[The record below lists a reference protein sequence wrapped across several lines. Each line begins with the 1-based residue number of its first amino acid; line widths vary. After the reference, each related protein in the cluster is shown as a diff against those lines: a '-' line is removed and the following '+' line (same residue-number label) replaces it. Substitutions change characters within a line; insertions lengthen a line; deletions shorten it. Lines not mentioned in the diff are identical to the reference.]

1 MCAIELTPPSTLRAL
16 APLRKIIP
24 PPEKGVATIVRRTIF
39 PTRFEL
45 TMAPSPHEPLAWL
58 NGQFIPATQAKLPVT
73 DLGLVHGASVT
84 EMTRSFNQTWFRL
97 DDHLR
102 RLETSLKTTGWNIP
116 YALPEL
122 SIIAE
127 KLLTHNARL
136 LPPGHELG
144 LIQFVTA
151 GQNLTYLGAARRE
164 ECRRP
169 TVCCHTF
176 PLPCELWAE
185 KYTTGQHLLI
195 PSIRQIPAECLAPT
209 MKHRSRLHW
218 LLADAQVRE
227 RDPQGTAI
235 LLDAK
240 GDLTETS
247 AGNFFL
253 VKDNTIVTPRPKSI
267 LGGISRYVVFLLA
280 EELGIPIEVTDIQPL
295 EVRRATE
302 AFTSSTPYCLLPV
315 TRFDG
320 QPVGNGQPSPIC

>member
-1 MCAIELTPPSTLRAL
+1 
-16 APLRKIIP
+16 
-24 PPEKGVATIVRRTIF
+24 
-39 PTRFEL
+39 
-45 TMAPSPHEPLAWL
+45 MAPSAREPIAWL
-58 NGQFIPATQAKLPVT
+58 NGQFIPWSQAKLPVT
-73 DLGLVHGASVT
+73 DLGLVHGASVA
-84 EMTRSFNQTWFRL
+84 EMTRSFQQRWFRL

-102 RLETSLKTTGWNIP
+102 RLETSLKTTGWEIP
-116 YALPEL
+116 YTLPEL
-122 SIIAE
+122 SIISE
-127 KLLTHNARL
+127 KLLAHNAPL
-136 LPPGHELG
+136 LPAGHELG

-151 GQNLTYLGAARRE
+151 GQNLTYLGASRRE

-185 KYTTGQHLLI
+185 KYAAGQHLLI
-195 PSIRQIPAECLAPT
+195 PSIRQIPPECLSPA

-227 RDPQGTAI
+227 RDPAATAI

-253 VKDNTIVTPRPKSI
+253 VNDNKILTPRPKSI
-267 LGGISRYVVFLLA
+267 LGGISRYTVLLLA
-280 EELGIPIEVTDIQPL
+280 EELGIPVNVTDIQPV
-295 EVRRATE
+295 EVHRASE

-315 TRFDG
+315 TRFEGHD
-320 QPVGNGQPSPIC
+320 VGNGEPGPIFSRLLAAWGQRVGCDIAEQMRVIAEERQTMEND

>member
-1 MCAIELTPPSTLRAL
+1 MAL
-16 APLRKIIP
+16 
-24 PPEKGVATIVRRTIF
+24 
-39 PTRFEL
+39 
-45 TMAPSPHEPLAWL
+45 SPREPIAWL
-58 NGQFIPATQAKLPVT
+58 NGHFIPWSQAKLPVT

-84 EMTRSFNQTWFRL
+84 EMTRSFQQRWFRL

-102 RLETSLKTTGWNIP
+102 RLETSLKTTGWQIP
-116 YALPEL
+116 YTLPEL
-122 SIIAE
+122 SIISE
-127 KLLTHNARL
+127 KLLAHNAPL
-136 LPPGHELG
+136 LPAGHELG
-144 LIQFVTA
+144 LVQFVTA

-176 PLPCELWAE
+176 PLPCELWAD

-195 PSIRQIPAECLAPT
+195 PSIRQIPAECLSPN

-227 RDPQGTAI
+227 RDPQASAI

-240 GDLTETS
+240 GDLTETA

-253 VKDNTIVTPRPKSI
+253 VNEGTITTPRPKSI
-267 LGGISRYVVFLLA
+267 LGGISRYVVLLLA
-280 EELGIPIEVTDIQPL
+280 EELGVPVNVTDIQPV
-295 EVRRATE
+295 EVQRATE

-315 TRFDG
+315 TQFEGRPVGDG
-320 QPVGNGQPSPIC
+320 QPGPVYQRLLEAWGKWVHCDIAERMRQIANERTHTE

>member
-1 MCAIELTPPSTLRAL
+1 
-16 APLRKIIP
+16 
-24 PPEKGVATIVRRTIF
+24 
-39 PTRFEL
+39 
-45 TMAPSPHEPLAWL
+45 MANSAREPLAFL
-58 NGQFIPATQAKLPVT
+58 NGQLIPWSQAKLPVT
-73 DLGLVHGASVT
+73 DLGLVHGAAVT
-84 EMTRSFNQTWFRL
+84 EMTRSFQQRWFRL

-102 RLETSLKTTGWNIP
+102 RLETSLKTTGWEIP
-116 YALPEL
+116 YTLPEL
-122 SIIAE
+122 SIISE
-127 KLLTHNARL
+127 KLLAHNAPL
-136 LPPGHELG
+136 LPDGHELG
-144 LIQFVTA
+144 LIHFVTA

-185 KYTTGQHLLI
+185 KYANGQHLLI
-195 PSIRQIPAECLAPT
+195 PSIRQIPAECLNPA

-227 RDPQGTAI
+227 RDPGATAI

-253 VKDNTIVTPRPKSI
+253 VHDGQILTPRPKSI
-267 LGGISRYVVFLLA
+267 LGGISRYTVLLLA
-280 EELGIPIEVTDIQPL
+280 EELGIPVRVTDIQPL
-295 EVRRATE
+295 EVHRASE

-315 TRFDG
+315 TRFESKM
-320 QPVGNGQPSPIC
+320 VGNGQPGTVYRRLLAAWGEKVGCKIDDQMRTIAAERQA

>member
-1 MCAIELTPPSTLRAL
+1 
-16 APLRKIIP
+16 
-24 PPEKGVATIVRRTIF
+24 
-39 PTRFEL
+39 
-45 TMAPSPHEPLAWL
+45 MAPNSREPLAWL
-58 NGQFIPATQAKLPVT
+58 NGQFIPWSQAKLPVT
-73 DLGLVHGASVT
+73 DLGLVHGAAVT
-84 EMTRSFNQTWFRL
+84 EMTRSFQQQWFRL

-102 RLETSLKTTGWNIP
+102 RLETSLTSTGWNIP
-116 YALPEL
+116 YGLPEL
-122 SIIAE
+122 SMVA
-127 KLLTHNARL
+127 ARL
-136 LPPGHELG
+136 LAHNAALLPTGHELG

-151 GQNLTYLGAARRE
+151 GQNMTYLGAARRD

-185 KYTTGQHLLI
+185 KYSAGQHLLI
-195 PSIRQIPAECLAPT
+195 PSIRQIPSECLSPT
-209 MKHRSRLHW
+209 IKHRSRLHW

-227 RDPQGTAI
+227 RDPQATAI

-253 VKDNTIVTPRPKSI
+253 VNDTTILTPRPKSI
-267 LGGISRYVVFLLA
+267 LGGISRYVVFQLA
-280 EELGIPIEVTDIQPL
+280 EELGIPLTVADIQPV

-315 TRFDG
+315 TRFEG
-320 QPVGNGQPSPIC
+320 QAVGNGRPGPIYTKLLQAWGQRVGGDIAGQMAVIAQERSQ

>member
-1 MCAIELTPPSTLRAL
+1 MH
-16 APLRKIIP
+16 
-24 PPEKGVATIVRRTIF
+24 
-39 PTRFEL
+39 
-45 TMAPSPHEPLAWL
+45 MAPSANEPIAWL
-58 NGQFIPATQAKLPVT
+58 NGHFIPASQAKLPVT

-84 EMTRSFNQTWFRL
+84 EMTRSFQQAWYRL

-102 RLETSLKTTGWNIP
+102 RLETSLKTTGWSIP

-122 SIIAE
+122 SIIGE
-127 KLLTHNARL
+127 KLLAHNARL

-164 ECRRP
+164 ECRQP

-176 PLPCELWAE
+176 ALPCELWAE
-185 KYTTGQHLLI
+185 KYGLGQHLLI
-195 PSIRQIPAECLAPT
+195 PNIRQIPSECLSPA

-253 VKDNTIVTPRPKSI
+253 VKDHTILTPRPKSI

-280 EELGIPIEVTDIQPL
+280 EELGIPVAVADIQPL
-295 EVRRATE
+295 EVRRASE

-315 TRFDG
+315 TRFEG
-320 QPVGNGQPSPIC
+320 QPVGSGQPGPIFQRLLQAWGQKVGCDIAAQMQQIAAERMQ

>member
-1 MCAIELTPPSTLRAL
+1 MAISA
-16 APLRKIIP
+16 
-24 PPEKGVATIVRRTIF
+24 
-39 PTRFEL
+39 
-45 TMAPSPHEPLAWL
+45 HEPLAWL
-58 NGQFIPATQAKLPVT
+58 NGQFIPWSQAKLPVT
-73 DLGLVHGASVT
+73 DLGLVQGAAVT
-84 EMTRSFNQTWFRL
+84 EMTRSFQQRWFRL
-97 DDHLR
+97 EDHLR
-102 RLETSLKTTGWNIP
+102 RLETSLKTAGWSIP

-127 KLLTHNARL
+127 RLLAHNAPL
-136 LPPGHELG
+136 LPAGHELG

-151 GQNLTYLGAARRE
+151 GQNPTYLGAARRE

-176 PLPCELWAE
+176 PLPCELWAD

-195 PSIRQIPAECLAPT
+195 PAIRQIPAECLSPG

-218 LLADAQVRE
+218 LLADAEVRE
-227 RDPQGTAI
+227 RDPGGTAI

-253 VKDNTIVTPRPKSI
+253 VHNNTILTPRPKSV
-267 LGGISRYVVFLLA
+267 LGGISRYMVFLLA
-280 EELGIPIEVTDIQPL
+280 EELNIPVAVADIQPV

-315 TRFDG
+315 TRFEGHLMGDG
-320 QPVGNGQPSPIC
+320 QPGPVYQRLLQAWGRRVGCDIADQMRRISTERSAGARSEQE